1 MEHTEAVKTLAC
13 ERYLLDELTPEDR
26 DAFEEHYFGCAEC
39 AADVKAEAAIVSGV
53 RAGKVRRQP
62 RRWATWGATAA
73 AAVLAVVVGYQN
85 LTPAFQ
91 QARVLHPPSRSLT
104 VSSFRNGQSEEKAEA
119 IYGDVVTVDLDEVRG
134 ATGYLLEVV
143 DAGGVVRASQHVSV
157 AAGETANTV
166 YLVPAHKL
174 SSGSYS
180 LRVKPE
186 GAGHPS
192 SLPFVVR

>member
-1 MEHTEAVKTLAC
+1 
-13 ERYLLDELTPEDR
+13 
-26 DAFEEHYFGCAEC
+26 
-39 AADVKAEAAIVSGV
+39 
-53 RAGKVRRQP
+53 
-62 RRWATWGATAA
+62 
-73 AAVLAVVVGYQN
+73 LAVVVGYQN
-85 LTPAFQ
+85 LPAPQ
-91 QARVLHPPSRSLT
+91 QSRILHPPSRSLT
-104 VSSFRNGQSEEKAEA
+104 VSSFRNGQSEKAEA
-119 IYGDVVTVDLDEVRG
+119 IYGDVVTVDIEEVRG

-143 DAGGVVRASQHVSV
+143 DAGGVVRARQHIG
-157 AAGETANTV
+157 ADETANTV